1 MYDLHLI
8 KVDLNFGSVY
18 YISLDNI
25 LQKYCNL
32 HQETKIL
39 DLNLDKFQQHKN
51 TETMEKYRF
60 K

>member
-8 KVDLNFGSVY
+8 KVDLNFVSVY

-25 LQKYCNL
+25 LRRYCN
-32 HQETKIL
+32 HRQETKIL
-39 DLNLDKFQQHKN
+39 DLNFHKFQQHKN